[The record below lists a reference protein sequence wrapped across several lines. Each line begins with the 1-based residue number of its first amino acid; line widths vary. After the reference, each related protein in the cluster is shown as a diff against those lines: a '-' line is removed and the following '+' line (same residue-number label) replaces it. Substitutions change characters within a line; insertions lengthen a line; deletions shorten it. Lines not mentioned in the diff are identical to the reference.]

1 MAYKNSKGESEY
13 LFGWLESK
21 PGTNEFKPT
30 TGGNSV
36 WAKTKREAISK
47 VNRRRKEFEKENPN
61 HWQLRVNPETCRR
74 AKTQKESS
82 NFSYGLYLMTV

>member
-13 LFGWLESK
+13 LFGWLEAK
-21 PGTNEFKPT
+21 PGSNEFKPT

>member
-1 MAYKNSKGESEY
+1 MAHKNSKGESEY

-21 PGTNEFKPT
+21 PGSKEFKPT

-36 WAKTKREAISK
+36 WAKTKREAIAK
-47 VNRRRKEFEKENPN
+47 VNRERKEWEKQNPT
-61 HWQLRVNPETCRR
+61 HVQLRVNPETCRR

-82 NFSYGLYLMTV
+82 DFSYGLYMMTV

>member
-1 MAYKNSKGESEY
+1 MVYKNSKGESEY
-13 LFGWLESK
+13 LFGWLEAK
-21 PGTNEFKPT
+21 PGSKEFKPT

-61 HWQLRVNPETCRR
+61 HCQLRVNPETCRR

-82 NFSYGLYLMTV
+82 DFSYGLYMMTV